1 MFNQTLGIKMT
12 YEEFKRD
19 MIWLLYKVYSFD
31 SNNSVD
37 IIRSK
42 EAIAILKAKHPEY
55 VLMFNSESKDN
66 ISDFSE
72 I

>member
-1 MFNQTLGIKMT
+1 MT

-19 MIWLLYKVYSFD
+19 IICLLYKVYSFGSA
-31 SNNSVD
+31 SNVE
-37 IIRSK
+37 IHQER
-42 EAIAILKAKHPEY
+42 IARLKAKHPEY
-55 VLMFNSESKDN
+55 VLMFNTEFNDN